1 MKKWLLQTKILSGKG
16 LNQVKVKEL
25 MDGNFNEE
33 NIDELNVAVSTL
45 IEAGETKEYTDNVYL
60 KLGVF
65 EGENKEGAFGAYVDA
80 FNGDDQNEL
89 FFMHQIEALELAGSG
104 CSSGCSCGGK
114 CSGHTDE
121 AEREEIL
128 KYVNGD
134 SDLSDNTNKVK

>member
-25 MDGNFNEE
+25 MKGGFSEE
-33 NIDELNVAVSTL
+33 NIDELNVAVSAL
-45 IEAGETKEYTDNVYL
+45 IEAGETKVYTDNVYL

-104 CSSGCSCGGK
+104 CSCGGK